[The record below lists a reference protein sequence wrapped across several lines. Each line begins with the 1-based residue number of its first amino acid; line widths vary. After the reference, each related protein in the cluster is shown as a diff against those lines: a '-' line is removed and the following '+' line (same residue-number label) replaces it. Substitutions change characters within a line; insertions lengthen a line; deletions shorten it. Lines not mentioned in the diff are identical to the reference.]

1 MIPPISL
8 EDTRR
13 LVDTG
18 MISDTPKSIEYR
30 LIQRRAGEI
39 FDVYCVAMGVKP
51 LAALD
56 FTGTGRKYL
65 KGLDIKFINQLIDYC
80 NHCGVQYYHMIKRG
94 GMYIKSIFF
103 LPDNRQKA
111 RNLMYNFWTTD
122 YTKITGGIALT
133 QQLFHW
139 FVGHSLGYTDENIDK
154 FLTRLG
160 FQAVADENRQKYL
173 ELWENCLV
181 TEDDLKTLEHSV
193 VLRKTMK
200 HIRE

>member
-65 KGLDIKFINQLIDYC
+65 KGLDIKFSIKGNEIKKFKEQMNETYKYLGKDFFYRNSSENKSKIFRRSIFSIKDIKKGEKF
-80 NHCGVQYYHMIKRG
+80 NTKNIKRIRPG
-94 GMYIKSIFF
+94 FGLEPIYYEKLLKKKSPIFISKHSPLNKKILKKLKIK
-103 LPDNRQKA
+103 
-111 RNLMYNFWTTD
+111 
-122 YTKITGGIALT
+122 
-133 QQLFHW
+133 
-139 FVGHSLGYTDENIDK
+139 
-154 FLTRLG
+154 
-160 FQAVADENRQKYL
+160 
-173 ELWENCLV
+173 
-181 TEDDLKTLEHSV
+181 
-193 VLRKTMK
+193 
-200 HIRE
+200 